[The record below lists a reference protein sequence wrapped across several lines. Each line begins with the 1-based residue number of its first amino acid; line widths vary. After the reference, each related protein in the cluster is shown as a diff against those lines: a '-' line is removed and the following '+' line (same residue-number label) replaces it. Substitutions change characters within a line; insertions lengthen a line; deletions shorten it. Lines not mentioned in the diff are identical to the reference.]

1 MTGIWQKLFRPKTYP
16 QAQEENSWFWIFTSS
31 NFAALNWK
39 LTFKKFRNASAQRL
53 MHNASI
59 HKDRKETTVSAA
71 LEACFCRMIQL
82 DMISDV
88 TKLETNLIEDYF
100 WTNSESLSP
109 MFNAQ
114 CVNSQKAERRLCR
127 RRMKLVFAVAL
138 ECCSFVREGKN
149 WRQSCFLV
157 LDS

>member
-1 MTGIWQKLFRPKTYP
+1 
-16 QAQEENSWFWIFTSS
+16 
-31 NFAALNWK
+31 
-39 LTFKKFRNASAQRL
+39 

-100 WTNSESLSP
+100 
-109 MFNAQ
+109 
-114 CVNSQKAERRLCR
+114 
-127 RRMKLVFAVAL
+127 
-138 ECCSFVREGKN
+138 
-149 WRQSCFLV
+149 
-157 LDS
+157 